1 MTYKVLMVC
10 LGNICRSPTAE
21 AVLRHKA
28 QQAGLGDQ
36 LEIDSAGTG
45 DWHLGHAPDARAQQT
60 AAMRGYDLSACR
72 SRLVN
77 QSDFDYF
84 DQVLAMDHRNVA
96 DLQALVSPL
105 YHGKIAL
112 LLAYSPAP
120 QTLPSLEVPDPYTG
134 GLSGF
139 EKVLTLIEHAAE
151 GFLQHLLT
159 EKKLV
164 EKN

>member
-1 MTYKVLMVC
+1 MTHKVLMVC

-21 AVLRHKA
+21 AVLRYKA
-28 QQAGLGDQ
+28 QQLGLDKT

-60 AAMRGYDLSACR
+60 AAMKGYDLSACR

-84 DQVLAMDHRNVA
+84 DQILAMDQRNVA

-105 YHGKIAL
+105 YHSKIAL
-112 LLAYSPAP
+112 LLSYAPPAAGYG
-120 QTLPSLEVPDPYTG
+120 LDVPDPYSG
-134 GLSGF
+134 GLEGF
-139 EKVLTLIEHAAE
+139 DRVLTMIETAVD
-151 GFLQHLLT
+151 GFLQRFT
-159 EKKLV
+159 RR
-164 EKN
+164 

>member
-1 MTYKVLMVC
+1 MRLTYKVLMVC

-21 AVLRHKA
+21 AVLRAKA
-28 QQAGLGDQ
+28 QPLGLGEI

-60 AAMRGYDLSACR
+60 ATSKGYDLSQCR

-84 DQVLAMDHRNVA
+84 DQVLAMDRRNVA
-96 DLQALVSPL
+96 DLQSLVSPL
-105 YHGKIAL
+105 YHAKITL
-112 LLAYSPAP
+112 LRSYAQPPGLD
-120 QTLPSLEVPDPYTG
+120 VPDPYTG
-134 GLSGF
+134 GLTGF
-139 EKVLTLIEHAAE
+139 EQVLTMIEAAAD

-159 EKKLV
+159 DRRLLDHR
-164 EKN
+164 